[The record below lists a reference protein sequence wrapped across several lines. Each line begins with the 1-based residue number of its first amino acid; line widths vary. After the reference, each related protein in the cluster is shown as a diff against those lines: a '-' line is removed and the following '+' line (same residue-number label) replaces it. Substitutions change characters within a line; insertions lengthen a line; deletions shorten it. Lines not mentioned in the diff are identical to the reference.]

1 MISNGPLSLHGK
13 RKLCGA
19 FLLLAAWAVPVF
31 AGKVLAEVEYFYA
44 DDGTLTGRAVNGK
57 RMNFEYDLRG
67 QLLAVKDAQ
76 GRDLERYTYDPAGN
90 RLSKTVGSVTT
101 TYVYDEDRNYFVD
114 PISNIIDGFANY
126 VSSVF
131 SSAYHSLT
139 PNGRPE

>member
-1 MISNGPLSLHGK
+1 MIAGRVVDGK
-13 RKLCGA
+13 
-19 FLLLAAWAVPVF
+19 FQM
-31 AGKVLAEVEYFYA
+31 YS
-44 DDGTLTGRAVNGK
+44 
-57 RMNFEYDLRG
+57 YDSRG

-90 RLSKTVGSVTT
+90 RLSKTVGGVTT
-101 TYVYDEDRNYFVD
+101 TYVHDEDRNYFVD

-126 VSSVF
+126 ASSVF